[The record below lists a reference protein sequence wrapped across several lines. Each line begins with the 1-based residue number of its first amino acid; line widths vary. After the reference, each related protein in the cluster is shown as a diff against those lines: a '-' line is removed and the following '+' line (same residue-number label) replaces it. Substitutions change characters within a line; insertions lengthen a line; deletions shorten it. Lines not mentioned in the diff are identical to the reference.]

1 MSCSFG
7 IARCVA
13 RSLHRRFELAGQR
26 REAEGSVTL
35 SGTLQAAWNWFI
47 PDALR
52 ADPGRMRQANRV
64 LAFCCAM
71 MVWVPIFSGIYLALE
86 APRCAFI
93 VELAGVM
100 LLAIAL
106 MQRFS
111 GSPGLAGNALVL
123 VAFSV
128 YTGVGVFSGGHYAPS
143 LLWYVS
149 APVIAVLLV
158 GIRWGVF
165 WALASSIAAAAFYAA
180 HQAGYRF
187 PQELSSEALAFVQF
201 SGLTGLIG
209 CVLLLTLVFKAL
221 ETQAQ
226 RALETALHRAEAADR
241 AKGEFLANMS
251 HEIRTPMTAILGYA
265 EVLLNEARCAT
276 TPLEPGDVLAHLQTI
291 QRNGAHL
298 LQVINDILDLSKIEA
313 GKLEV
318 ERIPCSPR
326 QAVREVVSL
335 MRVRAEAK
343 GLELQEQY
351 AGPIPDTISSD
362 PTHLHQ
368 ILLNLVGNA
377 LKFTEQGG
385 VLIVTRFPA
394 APDDQRLQLEVIDTG
409 IGMSQEQIDRSFVP
423 FSQADYSTT
432 RRFGGTGLG
441 LAISKRLVEMLDG
454 EISIE
459 SRLGEGTSVRVRLP
473 VECPIDEQPA
483 PRPAAHGESPPSA
496 EPGAVRRLNC
506 RILLAEDAPD
516 NQRLLAHVLGREGAE
531 VAVVSDGQAA
541 LDLALKE
548 QRQGTPFDV
557 ILMDMQMPVLSGCE
571 AARRLREQGYAR
583 PIVAL
588 TAHAAPNELQ
598 NCLDAGCDDYAS
610 KPLDRA
616 ALLAAIDRQLQN
628 LRAEAAPPPR

>member
-1 MSCSFG
+1 
-7 IARCVA
+7 
-13 RSLHRRFELAGQR
+13 
-26 REAEGSVTL
+26 
-35 SGTLQAAWNWFI
+35 
-47 PDALR
+47 
-52 ADPGRMRQANRV
+52 
-64 LAFCCAM
+64 M
-71 MVWVPIFSGIYLALE
+71 MVWVPTFTAIYLALN

-93 VELAGVM
+93 VEMAGV
-100 LLAIAL
+100 LLVVIAL
-106 MQRFS
+106 MQRLS
-111 GSPGLAGNALVL
+111 GSPTVAGNALVL
-123 VAFSV
+123 LAFSV
-128 YTGVGVFSGGHYAPS
+128 YTGVGAFSGGHYAPS

-149 APVIAVLLV
+149 VPVIAVLLV

-165 WALASSIAAAAFYAA
+165 WALAAALGATAFYLA

-187 PQELSSEALAFVQF
+187 PQELSREGLAFVQF
-201 SGLTGLIG
+201 TGLAGLIG
-209 CVLLLTLVFKAL
+209 CILLLTLVFKTL

-265 EVLLNEARCAT
+265 EVLLNEASCAT
-276 TPLEPGDVLAHLQTI
+276 KPLEPSQVLSHLQTI

-298 LQVINDILDLSKIEA
+298 LQIINDVLDLSKIEA

-326 QAVREVVSL
+326 QAVGEVVSM
-335 MRVRAEAK
+335 MRVRAESK

-351 AGPIPDTISSD
+351 TGAIPEVISSD
-362 PTHLHQ
+362 PTRLRQ

-385 VLIVTRFPA
+385 VLLVTRFPA
-394 APDDQRLQLEVIDTG
+394 GPNDRRLQFEVIDTG

-441 LAISKRLVEMLDG
+441 LAISKRLAEMMDG

-459 SRLGEGTSVRVRLP
+459 SRLGEGVAVRVRLP
-473 VECPIDEQPA
+473 VGCPPDDP
-483 PRPAAHGESPPSA
+483 PAADAQREPAPSA
-496 EPGAVRRLNC
+496 EPGVARRLNC

-516 NQRLLAHVLGREGAE
+516 NQRLLTHVLGREGAE

-548 QRQGTPFDV
+548 QRQGAPFDV
-557 ILMDMQMPVLSGCE
+557 ILMDVQMPVLGGCE
-571 AARRLREQGYAR
+571 AAPAPRARLHPADHCTHRACGR
-583 PIVAL
+583 TSGRVAWTPVVT
-588 TAHAAPNELQ
+588 TAPSSRSI
-598 NCLDAGCDDYAS
+598 AS
-610 KPLDRA
+610 RCWPRLSSSCATSGRTQRHSVIRLA
-616 ALLAAIDRQLQN
+616 ALCPLAEVNGDS
-628 LRAEAAPPPR
+628 